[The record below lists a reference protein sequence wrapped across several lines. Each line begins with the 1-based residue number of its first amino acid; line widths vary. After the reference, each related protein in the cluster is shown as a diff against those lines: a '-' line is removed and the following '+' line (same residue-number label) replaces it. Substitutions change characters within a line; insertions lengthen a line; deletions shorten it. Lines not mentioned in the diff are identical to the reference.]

1 MLRIFRGDGGGKKT
15 VIPEAALPPHFVIPE
30 IVEDDYPGSPPA
42 KGNASTPCKMSAK
55 TQDPQP
61 SIRTKDSG

>member
-30 IVEDDYPGSPPA
+30 IVEDDYPGSPNCHA
-42 KGNASTPCKMSAK
+42 KQVPRKK
-55 TQDPQP
+55 DP
-61 SIRTKDSG
+61 G